1 MDEIY
6 LWVKVFHLVFV
17 VAWMAGMLYLPRL
30 FAYHATLLA
39 TNQPAEIFKVME
51 RRLLKVIINPAMLLT
66 WVLGF
71 TLVWLGQHWHE
82 SWIYVKLALVMGLQ
96 LMHIFCIRWQRD
108 FAHDRNRHNPRF
120 YKLVNEIPTL
130 LLIGIV
136 ICAVF
141 KFS

>member
-1 MDEIY
+1 MEGIY
-6 LWVKVFHLVFV
+6 LWVKVFHLVCV

-51 RRLLKVIINPAMLLT
+51 RRLLKVIINPAMILT

-71 TLVWLGQHWHE
+71 TLVWLGQHCHE
-82 SWIYVKLALVMGLQ
+82 SWIYVKLALVMVLQ

-108 FAHDRNRHNPRF
+108 FAHDRTRHNPRF
-120 YKLVNEIPTL
+120 YTLVNQVPTL
-130 LLIGIV
+130 LLFGIV
-136 ICAVF
+136 IGAVS
-141 KFS
+141 KLS